1 MMKKIFIAL
10 VLFIVLFLTPGL
22 EVFAQNESASAQGTP
37 ALNVFDMTGFPQW
50 ARDLRRFDIITF
62 GVFPFSMF
70 MVTFVTD
77 MCRWYDANGM
87 NFDDLRYAPW
97 PLKSAGAV
105 EMTGEEYTRTI
116 LIAAG
121 FSAVLAL
128 TDFIIVKI
136 RRDSE
141 RRRIESRSSGSVNVN
156 RGPYDNGVQ
165 SEDVEG
171 SAPENIDG
179 NGEVDESA
187 VVSDTE

>member
-1 MMKKIFIAL
+1 MKKIFIAS
-10 VLFIVLFLTPGL
+10 VLFIVLFLTL
-22 EVFAQNESASAQGTP
+22 RFEAFAQSQSASAQGTP

-50 ARDLRRFDIITF
+50 ARDMRRFDIIAF
-62 GVFPFSMF
+62 GAFPFSMF
-70 MVTFVTD
+70 IVTFVTD

-87 NFDDLRYAPW
+87 NFNDLRYAPW

-141 RRRIESRSSGSVNVN
+141 RRRIESRPSGSVNVS
-156 RGPYDNGVQ
+156 RGPYENSAQ